1 MHVKSRQPFGLAA
14 VAAAVLAIP
23 AAGLALEAG
32 SASLS
37 QHLVN
42 AASAFNVYV
51 DRASALNGGFTNG
64 QSVSDALVV
73 GAAYQID
80 QLEEGEVSYGALIAL
95 QDPAFVRGVQ
105 RAAPDEE
112 SARQLLDALLDDPR
126 AVLRI
131 DGAAGAAALTA
142 SALRNQAE
150 DIGRAGRLVKQAAY
164 DLQRQPWSK
173 ETVPDAAV
181 RLARVKALSAARS
194 TASPDET
201 ARLMRAAL
209 DMRGSAAG
217 RSYAPTPMVTRSLA
231 LAVAALTGQAGDA
244 DTSRI
249 APLLREP
256 SSSTCLKMAKLNLY
270 QCLAVAGP
278 HYEDMFCLG
287 QHALIDTGKCV
298 SNAAGAEAPVSVPP
312 PPATT
317 LASISVPAATD

>member
-1 MHVKSRQPFGLAA
+1 MHIKSRQPFGLAA

-51 DRASALNGGFTNG
+51 DRASARNGGFTNG

-150 DIGRAGRLVKQAAY
+150 DIAAFGAPKY
-164 DLQRQPWSK
+164 
-173 ETVPDAAV
+173 AV
-181 RLARVKALSAARS
+181 GPLDVLFSAIH
-194 TASPDET
+194 
-201 ARLMRAAL
+201 
-209 DMRGSAAG
+209 
-217 RSYAPTPMVTRSLA
+217 A
-231 LAVAALTGQAGDA
+231 LANGETPV
-244 DTSRI
+244 
-249 APLLREP
+249 P
-256 SSSTCLKMAKLNLY
+256 SERTVRMML
-270 QCLAVAGP
+270 
-278 HYEDMFCLG
+278 
-287 QHALIDTGKCV
+287 
-298 SNAAGAEAPVSVPP
+298 
-312 PPATT
+312 
-317 LASISVPAATD
+317 